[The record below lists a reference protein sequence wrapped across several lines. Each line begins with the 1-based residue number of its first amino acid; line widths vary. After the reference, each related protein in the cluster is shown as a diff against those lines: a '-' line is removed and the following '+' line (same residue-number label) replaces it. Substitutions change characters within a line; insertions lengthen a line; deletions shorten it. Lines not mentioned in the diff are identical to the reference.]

1 MIWVIS
7 AGAGQMLIINALI
20 VAHFHFQ
27 ESRGGQIIAALCDHS
42 AITAESQKSRRRV
55 GIADRKVFACPE
67 SFLRF
72 YKISHKMKTKHQLK
86 SE

>member
-42 AITAESQKSRRRV
+42 AITVIWKAIQGSCSFQRLAKQKT
-55 GIADRKVFACPE
+55 IIDNN
-67 SFLRF
+67 
-72 YKISHKMKTKHQLK
+72 
-86 SE
+86 